1 MITLNGRSCLSFYYN
16 LTSFGNESNQ
26 NQTSLHG
33 SSSGGLGGR
42 DVASNASLE
51 VTVDGK
57 SVFRESGGNQWRLF
71 QTHLSG
77 TVERKVVYSKNGTT
91 SQQQT
96 IYKGIQSQRI
106 RERTDEE
113 PKILI

>member
-33 SSSGGLGGR
+33 PSSGGLGGR

-77 TVERKVVYSKNGTT
+77 TVEKKVVYSKNGTT

-96 IYKGIQSQRI
+96 IYK
-106 RERTDEE
+106 EYNHNE
-113 PKILI
+113 